1 MSRRVVVTGLGVVS
15 PIGIGKEDFWN
26 SIVAGKC
33 GIGPVTQFD
42 VSSYPCKYAATV
54 KDFRPLDF
62 FPPKTIRHY
71 SRGTQFSVVSSQ
83 LAVEDAGLNLEAEN
97 PSDFGVV
104 FGTGMGPMD
113 VIDRFCSLFYERGLK
128 RVNPFFLG
136 MINKNSIVGAI
147 ANRFGAKGYHL
158 CIAAGCSAGN
168 VAIAQGYQAVAN
180 GFAEVIIAGGVET
193 PISPS
198 IFALYAASE
207 ALSSLNG
214 GDPTKTMCPYDRR
227 RSGFILGEGSGSII
241 LESLEH
247 ARKRGANIYAE
258 ILSSSLTNDGEDAFV
273 FSPDE
278 KEMTSAI
285 KKALKSAEVSIG
297 EVDYVCAHAHS
308 SVILDRKETRAI
320 KRVFGQDAY
329 RLKVSTI
336 KAMIGHSMAGG
347 TAMQSITACL
357 ALQRGVLPPTINYEV
372 ADPECDLDYVP
383 NEAQEKKIQIAM
395 VDSFGLGGT
404 NVVLLYRTI

>member
-1 MSRRVVVTGLGVVS
+1 MNRRVVVTGLGVVS
-15 PIGIGKEDFWN
+15 PIGIGKEAFWN
-26 SIVAGKC
+26 SLVAGKC
-33 GIGPVTQFD
+33 GIGPVTEFD
-42 VSSYPCKYAATV
+42 TSSYPCKYAATV
-54 KDFRPLDF
+54 KDFRPLEF
-62 FPPKTIRHY
+62 FPPKTARHY

-83 LAVEDAGLNLEAEN
+83 LAVEDAGLNVEAEN
-97 PSDFGVV
+97 PNDFGVV
-104 FGTGMGPMD
+104 YGTAMGPMD

-147 ANRFGAKGYHL
+147 ANWFGAKGYHL
-158 CIAAGCSAGN
+158 CVAAGCSAGN
-168 VAIAQGYQAVAN
+168 VAIAQAYLAIAN
-180 GFAEVIIAGGVET
+180 GFADVIITGGVET

-198 IFALYAASE
+198 IFALYASSD

-214 GDPTKTMCPYDRR
+214 GDPTKSMCPYDKR

-241 LESLEH
+241 LESWEH
-247 ARKRGANIYAE
+247 AKKRGANIYAE
-258 ILSSSLTNDGEDAFV
+258 ILSSALTNDGQDAFV

-285 KKALKSAEVSIG
+285 KKALKDAEVSTDK
-297 EVDYVCAHAHS
+297 VDYVCAHAHS
-308 SVILDRKETRAI
+308 SVILDKKETQAI
-320 KRVFGQDAY
+320 KRVFGQYAY

-336 KAMIGHSMAGG
+336 KAMIGHSMAAG

-357 ALQRGVLPPTINYEV
+357 AIQRGVLPPTINYQV
-372 ADPECDLDYVP
+372 PDPECDLDYIP
-383 NEAQEKKIQIAM
+383 NEAQEKRIEIAM

-404 NVVLLYRTI
+404 NVVLLYRKI